1 MRGFK
6 WGLSEAMRLGM
17 RARQC
22 QVIARCAIT
31 LVLGWGGFWGC
42 GSAAQAQDSG
52 SPTAANSPSDS
63 WHDMETKYIFGFTTG
78 SGIGLEGEKE
88 FTVDTIGRFGK
99 RDGHYA
105 ATETKYEF
113 EFTPSQFIQIE
124 FGALGST
131 HNIGGVTDLGDRSQV
146 AVAGAFA
153 EFRYLAIERTS
164 NNPLAVTLA
173 VEPTMRRIDETSGEK
188 VRNFEFETTVNAD
201 LELLRNRLFAGF
213 NLLYEPE
220 VTKTGFGDT
229 QREATFGGSAALS
242 LRVASNVVVGGEVW
256 YLRHYDDVGLSAFT
270 GDAVMLGPTL
280 YVQFTPKMFM
290 TAAYNG
296 QVWGREIGNP
306 VSLNLAEFQRHR
318 AKLKFAYE
326 F

>member
-1 MRGFK
+1 MR
-6 WGLSEAMRLGM
+6 EAMR
-17 RARQC
+17 ARIQSGRPHS
-22 QVIARCAIT
+22 IARCAAAC
-31 LVLGWGGFWGC
+31 VFGWC
-42 GSAAQAQDSG
+42 GAVRAEDAS
-52 SPTAANSPSDS
+52 S
-63 WHDMETKYIFGFTTG
+63 WKDIETKYIFGFTTG

-88 FTVDTIGRFGK
+88 FTVDSIGRFGK

-131 HNIGGVTDLGDRSQV
+131 HHIGGVTDLDDRRQV
-146 AVAGAFA
+146 ALSGAFA

-164 NNPLAVTLA
+164 SNPLAVTLA
-173 VEPTMRRIDETSGEK
+173 VEPTVRLIDETSGAR
-188 VRNFEFETTVNAD
+188 VRNYEFETTINAD
-201 LELLRNRLFAGF
+201 LELLKNRLFAGF

-220 VTKTGFGDT
+220 VTWNALGET
-229 QREATFGGSAALS
+229 QREAKFGGSAALS
-242 LRVASNVVVGGEVW
+242 LRIASNIVVGGEVW
-256 YLRHYDDVGLSAFT
+256 YLRHYDNAALTEFT

-290 TAAYNG
+290 VAAWNT

-306 VSLNLAEFQRHR
+306 VSLNLAEFQRNR
-318 AKLKFAYE
+318 ARLKFAVE

>member
-1 MRGFK
+1 MA
-6 WGLSEAMRLGM
+6 L
-17 RARQC
+17 C
-22 QVIARCAIT
+22 VIAGISSYSSTARAEDA
-31 LVLGWGGFWGC
+31 
-42 GSAAQAQDSG
+42 SAWRDI
-52 SPTAANSPSDS
+52 
-63 WHDMETKYIFGFTTG
+63 ETKYIFGFTTG

-88 FTVDTIGRFGK
+88 FTVDSIGRFGK
-99 RDGHYA
+99 RDGNYA

-131 HNIGGVTDLGDRSQV
+131 HNIGGVTDLDDRNQV
-146 AVAGAFA
+146 ALAGGFA
-153 EFRYLAIERTS
+153 EFRYLALERTS

-173 VEPTMRRIDETSGEK
+173 VEPTVRRIDETSGER

-201 LELLRNRLFAGF
+201 LELMRNRLYAGF

-220 VTKTGFGDT
+220 VTQMLTGET

-242 LRVASNVVVGGEVW
+242 LRLASNVVLGGEVW
-256 YLRHYDDVGLSAFT
+256 YLRHYDAANLTSFT

-280 YVQFTPKMFM
+280 YLRFTPKMFM
-290 TAAYNG
+290 TAAWNA

-318 AKLKFAYE
+318 AKLKFAWE

>member
-1 MRGFK
+1 
-6 WGLSEAMRLGM
+6 M
-17 RARQC
+17 RAVLQFERG
-22 QVIARCAIT
+22 QVFALCAVACLALFGSGAARAEDA
-31 LVLGWGGFWGC
+31 
-42 GSAAQAQDSG
+42 S
-52 SPTAANSPSDS
+52 S
-63 WHDMETKYIFGFTTG
+63 WKEIETKYIFGFTTG

-105 ATETKYEF
+105 ATEIKYEF

-131 HNIGGVTDLGDRSQV
+131 HNISGVTDLDDRRQ
-146 AVAGAFA
+146 AALTGAFA

-164 NNPLAVTLA
+164 NNPLSVTLA
-173 VEPTMRRIDETSGEK
+173 VEPTVRRIDETSGAR

-201 LELLRNRLFAGF
+201 LEVMRNRLYAGF

-220 VTKTGFGDT
+220 VTQVATGDT
-229 QREATFGGSAALS
+229 GREAVFGGSAALS
-242 LRVASNVVVGGEVW
+242 LRLASNIVVGGEVW
-256 YLRHYDDVGLSAFT
+256 YLRHYDAANLTSFT

-280 YVQFTPKMFM
+280 YIQFTPKMFM
-290 TAAYNG
+290 TAAWNA

-306 VSLNLAEFQRHR
+306 VSLNLAEFQRNR
-318 AKLKFAYE
+318 VRLKFAWE

>member
-1 MRGFK
+1 MK
-6 WGLSEAMRLGM
+6 AMRAGQWHSLG
-17 RARQC
+17 
-22 QVIARCAIT
+22 VLIS
-31 LVLGWGGFWGC
+31 LVLLGC
-42 GSAAQAQDSG
+42 AGSARAEDAS
-52 SPTAANSPSDS
+52 S
-63 WHDMETKYIFGFTTG
+63 WREIETKYIFGFTTG

-131 HNIGGVTDLGDRSQV
+131 HNIGGVTGLDDRSQV
-146 AVAGAFA
+146 ALGGAFA
-153 EFRYLAIERTS
+153 ELRYLAIERTS
-164 NNPLAVTLA
+164 NNPLSVTLA
-173 VEPTMRRIDETSGEK
+173 VEPTVRRIDETSGER

-201 LELLRNRLFAGF
+201 LELMKNRLFAGF

-220 VTKTGFGDT
+220 VTQSAIGDT

-242 LRVASNVVVGGEVW
+242 LRIASNVVVGGEVW
-256 YLRHYDDVGLSAFT
+256 YLRHYDAANLTAFT
-270 GDAVMLGPTL
+270 GDAVMLGPSL
-280 YVQFTPKMFM
+280 YIQFTPKMFM
-290 TAAYNG
+290 TAAWNA
-296 QVWGREIGNP
+296 QVWGREVGNP
-306 VSLNLAEFQRHR
+306 VALNLAEFQRHR
-318 AKLKFAYE
+318 AKLKFAWE

>member
-1 MRGFK
+1 MRRWAEAGP
-6 WGLSEAMRLGM
+6 WLSPAFLLVFLLG
-17 RARQC
+17 RAGN
-22 QVIARCAIT
+22 ACAEDAT
-31 LVLGWGGFWGC
+31 
-42 GSAAQAQDSG
+42 
-52 SPTAANSPSDS
+52 S
-63 WHDMETKYIFGFTTG
+63 WKEIETKYIFGFTTG

-88 FTVDTIGRFGK
+88 VTVDTIGRFGK

-113 EFTPSQFIQIE
+113 EFTPTQFIQIE

-131 HNIGGVTDLGDRSQV
+131 HDIGGVTGLDGRRQFAAS
-146 AVAGAFA
+146 GAFG
-153 EFRYLAIERTS
+153 ELRYLAIERTS
-164 NNPLAVTLA
+164 NNPLSVTLA
-173 VEPTMRRIDETSGEK
+173 VEPTVRFIDETSGLRH
-188 VRNFEFETTVNAD
+188 VLNYEFETTVNAD
-201 LELLRNRLFAGF
+201 LELLKNRLFAGF

-220 VTKTGFGDT
+220 VTYIPTGEV
-229 QREATFGGSAALS
+229 QREATAGGSAALS
-242 LRVASNVVVGGEVW
+242 LRITPNVLVGGEVW
-256 YLRHYDDVGLSAFT
+256 YLRHYDAANLTAFT

-290 TAAYNG
+290 TAAWNA

-318 AKLKFAYE
+318 ARLKFAYE

>member
-1 MRGFK
+1 MRRWAKTGPR
-6 WGLSEAMRLGM
+6 LSPAFLLAVLLGGAGNA
-17 RARQC
+17 RAED
-22 QVIARCAIT
+22 AT
-31 LVLGWGGFWGC
+31 
-42 GSAAQAQDSG
+42 
-52 SPTAANSPSDS
+52 S
-63 WHDMETKYIFGFTTG
+63 WKEIETKYIFGFTTG

-88 FTVDTIGRFGK
+88 VTVDTIGRFGK

-113 EFTPSQFIQIE
+113 EFTPTQFIQIE

-131 HNIGGVTDLGDRSQV
+131 HDIGGVTGLDDRRQIAAS
-146 AVAGAFA
+146 GAFG
-153 EFRYLAIERTS
+153 ELRYLAIERTS
-164 NNPLAVTLA
+164 NNPLSVTLA
-173 VEPTMRRIDETSGEK
+173 VEPTVRFIDETSGAR
-188 VRNFEFETTVNAD
+188 VLNYEFETTVNAD
-201 LELLRNRLFAGF
+201 LELMKNRLFAGF

-220 VTKTGFGDT
+220 VTYNPTGEV
-229 QREATFGGSAALS
+229 QREATVGGSAALS
-242 LRVASNVVVGGEVW
+242 LRIAPNVLVGGEVW
-256 YLRHYDDVGLSAFT
+256 YLRHYDAANLTAFT

-290 TAAYNG
+290 TAAWNA

-318 AKLKFAYE
+318 ARLKFAYE

>member
-1 MRGFK
+1 MREKMRMMIKSERRHVFALGVVI
-6 WGLSEAMRLGM
+6 GL
-17 RARQC
+17 
-22 QVIARCAIT
+22 I
-31 LVLGWGGFWGC
+31 WGC
-42 GSAAQAQDSG
+42 AAARADDAS
-52 SPTAANSPSDS
+52 S
-63 WHDMETKYIFGFTTG
+63 WRELETKYIFGFTTG

-88 FTVDTIGRFGK
+88 FTIDSIGRFGK

-113 EFTPSQFIQIE
+113 EFTPTQFIQIE

-131 HNIGGVTDLGDRSQV
+131 HHIGGVADLDDRRQV
-146 AVAGAFA
+146 AVSGAFA

-173 VEPTMRRIDETSGEK
+173 VEPTVRLIDETSGAR
-188 VRNFEFETTVNAD
+188 VRNYEFETIVNAD
-201 LELLRNRLFAGF
+201 LELLKNRLFAGF

-220 VTKTGFGDT
+220 VTWTAMGDT
-229 QREATFGGSAALS
+229 LREAKFGGSAALS
-242 LRVASNVVVGGEVW
+242 LRIASNVVVGGEVW
-256 YLRHYDDVGLSAFT
+256 YLRHYDDAGLSAFT

-280 YVQFTPKMFM
+280 YIQFTPKMFM
-290 TAAYNG
+290 TAAWNA

-318 AKLKFAYE
+318 ARLKFAVE

>member
-1 MRGFK
+1 MQEQMRPQI
-6 WGLSEAMRLGM
+6 LSRFHS
-17 RARQC
+17 
-22 QVIARCAIT
+22 IALCAIA
-31 LVLGWGGFWGC
+31 GISGYGG
-42 GSAAQAQDSG
+42 AARAEDAS
-52 SPTAANSPSDS
+52 S
-63 WHDMETKYIFGFTTG
+63 WRDIETKYIFGFTTG

-88 FTVDTIGRFGK
+88 FTVDSIGRFGK
-99 RDGHYA
+99 RDGNYA

-131 HNIGGVTDLGDRSQV
+131 HNIGGVTDLDDRNQV
-146 AVAGAFA
+146 ALAGGFA
-153 EFRYLAIERTS
+153 EFRYLALERTS

-173 VEPTMRRIDETSGEK
+173 VEPTVRRIDETSGER

-201 LELLRNRLFAGF
+201 LELMRNRLYAGF

-220 VTKTGFGDT
+220 VTQMLTGET

-242 LRVASNVVVGGEVW
+242 LRLASNVVLGGEVW
-256 YLRHYDDVGLSAFT
+256 YLRHYDAANLTSFT

-280 YVQFTPKMFM
+280 YLRFTPKMFM
-290 TAAYNG
+290 TAAWNA

-318 AKLKFAYE
+318 AKLKFAWE